1 MALSSTEVSRLPS
14 KNSMMGKNW
23 GDSLL
28 YVFLLAAAAGASAHD
43 MSKKIQKTL
52 RSRTSSTTE
61 DLHGT
66 KIEEGAKRGP
76 YEKVI
81 F

>member
-1 MALSSTEVSRLPS
+1 
-14 KNSMMGKNW
+14 MMGKNW

-28 YVFLLAAAAGASAHD
+28 YVFLLAAAAKGASAHD

-52 RSRTSSTTE
+52 RSRTSSIHRRFTG
-61 DLHGT
+61 LGGT